1 MQQPWPPSDAGPGW
15 TVGRVRSHSLI
26 SSEVRLW
33 LLIGGTAVFGSF
45 LVWNENFK
53 RPRALSGSSAYK
65 DNCRSNNAL
74 VELWIFLS
82 ISFKNMMLYDFST
95 GICRKGALM
104 SSAVVTL
111 MRVRKADSC
120 FLIKHNRACWRDSSA
135 QPKSIFL
142 QLDCENWLQVA
153 ARNFTASLM
162 CDWFSVNKGAVY
174 SFILKIVQ
182 IKCSPRLSLNK

>member
-26 SSEVRLW
+26 SSEVRLL
-33 LLIGGTAVFGSF
+33 LLIGGAAVFGSF

-65 DNCRSNNAL
+65 DDCRSKNPL

-120 FLIKHNRACWRDSSA
+120 FNKTQPRVLEGLISPAKEHLSPIRLWGLTPGCCA
-135 QPKSIFL
+135 QFHCIF
-142 QLDCENWLQVA
+142 DV
-153 ARNFTASLM
+153 
-162 CDWFSVNKGAVY
+162 
-174 SFILKIVQ
+174 
-182 IKCSPRLSLNK
+182 RLIFC

>member
-1 MQQPWPPSDAGPGW
+1 MQRQDSWSCEESQPHQLGGEAPP
-15 TVGRVRSHSLI
+15 
-26 SSEVRLW
+26 
-33 LLIGGTAVFGSF
+33 LIGRAAVFGSF

-53 RPRALSGSSAYK
+53 RPRALSGSCAYK
-65 DNCRSNNAL
+65 DDCRSNNPL

-82 ISFKNMMLYDFST
+82 ISFKNMMLYDFPTRS
-95 GICRKGALM
+95 CRKGALM

-120 FLIKHNRACWRDSSA
+120 SNKTNRACWRVSSA
-135 QPKSIFL
+135 QPKSISL
-142 QLDCENWLQVA
+142 QLDCEDWLQVA

-162 CDWFSVNKGAVY
+162 CDWFSVNKAAVY

>member
-1 MQQPWPPSDAGPGW
+1 MAAAVWGLYSSHSDSLHLMDAAGAAHVCYFQSSLWNVKCSNLDLRAMPVQCRGR

-26 SSEVRLW
+26 SSEVRL
-33 LLIGGTAVFGSF
+33 LPLIRRAAVFGSF

-65 DNCRSNNAL
+65 DDCRSNNPL

-95 GICRKGALM
+95 GICRRGALM

-111 MRVRKADSC
+111 MRVR
-120 FLIKHNRACWRDSSA
+120 
-135 QPKSIFL
+135 
-142 QLDCENWLQVA
+142 
-153 ARNFTASLM
+153 
-162 CDWFSVNKGAVY
+162 
-174 SFILKIVQ
+174 
-182 IKCSPRLSLNK
+182 